1 MVRISF
7 FGSEI
12 APSCNVYLM
21 QSRGT
26 ETPIAFNFFVTF
38 LCFVLIFVTYLF
50 IFNVLK
56 YSFCSGVIL

>member
-1 MVRISF
+1 MVRISV

-21 QSRGT
+21 QNCET
-26 ETPIAFNFFVTF
+26 ETPIAFNFCNF